1 MRYITTE
8 ELITATRN
16 VWDKDILICQHPEKY
31 SFSDY
36 KRDNCVCAIGS
47 ILTKEDIDFLEST
60 PCDSVDFLAE
70 EGIVSFEDPEF
81 ATEVMQKHDK
91 IVEAKEGPE
100 KIEAV
105 LQFKKLIQ
113 R

>member
-16 VWDKDILICQHPEKY
+16 AWDKEILICQHPSKF

-36 KRDNCVCAIGS
+36 KRDSCVCAIGS
-47 ILTKEDIDFLEST
+47 ILTKEDIDFLEGM
-60 PCDSVDFLAE
+60 PCDSIDYLAE
-70 EGIVSFEDPEF
+70 EGVVSFEDPEF
-81 ATEVMQKHDK
+81 AAELMKKHDAV
-91 IVEAKEGPE
+91 VEAKEGPE
-100 KIEAV
+100 KIKTV
-105 LQFKKLIQ
+105 SQFKELIQ